1 MFTKRSV
8 PSFQNHLP
16 ALGPRALTRLLHSG
30 RLVVSLS
37 HLTVREPHILGAS
50 VCTKLN
56 LDFFP
61 PVTLSCARVTIRP
74 KTQKREEEASPLH
87 LRCLTRV
94 LAGWTPLAGGRSW
107 RRRDLCPRGQRA
119 RGAHRP
125 CPSRESGGPQ
135 TESPGVAP
143 VAHAPDE
150 RSAFLS
156 VLRLE
161 MVGAGVRLVCHMSQG
176 DKNHR
181 AGRRHRAHRAGGGAG
196 PTVCRVRGPQL
207 TGACVDRLAVGPL
220 CSPFVLVCPGSL
232 AS

>member
-1 MFTKRSV
+1 MNACLPNAAL

-16 ALGPRALTRLLHSG
+16 ALGPRALTLLLRSG

-74 KTQKREEEASPLH
+74 KTQKREEEVSPLH
-87 LRCLTRV
+87 AQCLTRV
-94 LAGWTPLAGGRSW
+94 LAGGTPLAGGRSW
-107 RRRDLCPRGQRA
+107 RRRDRRPRGQRA
-119 RGAHRP
+119 RGRSPPLPFPRVGRAAD
-125 CPSRESGGPQ
+125 
-135 TESPGVAP
+135 ESPGVAP
-143 VAHAPDE
+143 AAHAPDE

-161 MVGAGVRLVCHMSQG
+161 MVAAGIRLVCHMS
-176 DKNHR
+176 
-181 AGRRHRAHRAGGGAG
+181 
-196 PTVCRVRGPQL
+196 
-207 TGACVDRLAVGPL
+207 
-220 CSPFVLVCPGSL
+220 
-232 AS
+232 